1 MTIEFDKILIS
12 SCETYHCYEGNPLY
26 NNRFT
31 AVLKFANI
39 GLAAVKDNS
48 GSYHIQINGKPAY
61 KLRFDKS
68 YGFYCNRAAVSID
81 DEYFHIDI
89 NGKRIYKTSYEWVG
103 NYQEN
108 LCVVRKKDQY
118 YHIDINGDPVY
129 KERYDYVGDFKDGIA
144 VVYKSNSAT
153 HINNK
158 GEYIH
163 NQWFK
168 QLDIYHKGYARA
180 EEISGW
186 LHIDKTGN
194 PLYESRYKNV
204 EHFYNDLA
212 RVETFDGNI
221 FQINIKDQII
231 HRLNKED
238 IRVSEAQLSSDM
250 VDFWKI
256 FIINAAIKLNIFE
269 YLPSTTDGLVKNLK
283 APKDNLIRILRAL
296 WELNLVF
303 FDENHWYSTSKGNF
317 LSNKSKTFFPAAAI
331 MWAKVAD
338 NGWLNLPNLLQNP
351 KISSHQSFKDNE
363 SDDYNLQNYYKALEG
378 YAIKDLT
385 NFIEKFNF
393 SNKEIICF
401 GRSGLGFFR
410 YLLKK
415 QPNLN
420 ITALLENKI
429 PKDYLQTSDI
439 KTITNLN
446 SLDHKYD
453 IAFLLR
459 YLHYFDDEGVVEYL
473 KKFKYL
479 NISELII
486 FETILQE
493 DSSAGGLLD
502 VNMMIETGGRL
513 RTIKDW
519 NKLLSK
525 NGYKIKQQVK
535 ITSYLTLIKANLSQ

>member
-1 MTIEFDKILIS
+1 MTMEFNKILIS
-12 SCETYHCYEGNPLY
+12 SCGTYHCYKGNPLY

-31 AVLKFANI
+31 SVLKFANI

-48 GSYHIQINGKPAY
+48 GAYHIQINGKPTY
-61 KLRFDKS
+61 KSRFDKS
-68 YGFYCNRAAVSID
+68 YGFYCNRAAVLVD
-81 DEYFHIDI
+81 DKYFHIDI
-89 NGKRIYKTSYEWVG
+89 NGKRIYETSYDWVG
-103 NYQEN
+103 NYQED

-118 YHIDINGDPVY
+118 FHIDINGKPIY
-129 KERYDYVGDFKDGIA
+129 KEQYNYVGDFKDGIA

-180 EEISGW
+180 EEINGW
-186 LHIDKTGN
+186 VHIDKLGK
-194 PLYESRYKNV
+194 PLYPSRYKNV

-212 RVETFDGNI
+212 RVETFDGSV
-221 FQINIKDQII
+221 FQINAKNQIV

-238 IRVSEAQLSSDM
+238 IRISEAQLSSDM

-269 YLPSTTDGLVKNLK
+269 YLPSTTDGLVENLQI
-283 APKDNLIRILRAL
+283 PKDNLIRILRAL

-303 FDENHWYSTSKGNF
+303 FNENYWYPTNKGNF
-317 LSNKSKTFFPAAAI
+317 LSTKSKTLFPAAAI

-338 NGWLNLPNLLQNP
+338 NGWLNLPNLLQNR

-363 SDDYNLQNYYKALEG
+363 SNDYNLQNYFKALEG

-410 YLLKK
+410 YLLKE

-420 ITALLENKI
+420 ITVLLENKI
-429 PKDYLQTSDI
+429 PKDYLQTNDI

-459 YLHYFDDEGVVEYL
+459 YLHYFDDEVVVEYL

-479 NISELII
+479 NIPELLI
-486 FETILQE
+486 FETVLQE
-493 DSSAGGLLD
+493 NSSAGGLLD
-502 VNMMIETGGRL
+502 VNMMVETGGRL
-513 RTIKDW
+513 RAIKDW
-519 NKLLSK
+519 DKLLSK
-525 NGYKIKQQVK
+525 SGYKIKQQVK
-535 ITSYLTLIKANLSQ
+535 ITPYLTLIKANLSQ

>member
-48 GSYHIQINGKPAY
+48 GAYHIQINGKPAY

-283 APKDNLIRILRAL
+283 VPKDNLIRILRAL

-317 LSNKSKTFFPAAAI
+317 LSNKIKTFFPAAAI

>member
-48 GSYHIQINGKPAY
+48 GAYHIQINGKPAY

-283 APKDNLIRILRAL
+283 VPKDNLIRILRAL